1 MSQIISRTRSTIAR
15 TINAARFARIAPAN
29 TAPRISPKTNVN
41 SAARIAPI
49 ILLQELL
56 IP

>member
-1 MSQIISRTRSTIAR
+1 MSQIISRTRSTTVR
-15 TINAARFARIAPAN
+15 TINAARFARIVSAN

-41 SAARIAPI
+41 NAARIAPI
-49 ILLQELL
+49 ILLQPLL